1 MNADEN
7 HQWKR
12 YYVVGISVVRVSA
25 RNKIGK
31 QQSTTMGPRYELKM
45 TKQAKGKMVHP
56 AQGSDSGSNG
66 RDLTCHDLVEA
77 AEVDGVGK

>member
-1 MNADEN
+1 
-7 HQWKR
+7 
-12 YYVVGISVVRVSA
+12 
-25 RNKIGK
+25 
-31 QQSTTMGPRYELKM
+31 M

-66 RDLTCHDLVEA
+66 RDLTYHDLVEA